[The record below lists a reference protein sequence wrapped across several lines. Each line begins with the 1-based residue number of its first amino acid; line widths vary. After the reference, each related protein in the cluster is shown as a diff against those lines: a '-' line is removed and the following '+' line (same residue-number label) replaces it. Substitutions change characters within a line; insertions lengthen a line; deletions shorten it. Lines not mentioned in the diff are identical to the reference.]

1 MKDNEKV
8 LQAIETAY
16 SQNITSKQKGE
27 LKSIDLKNF
36 ISAKEN
42 NYSVIEKVIEER
54 AKQINL
60 EELLTF
66 ANFDHTVGADVTEVN
81 VKTKSKSPFYFSTS
95 AVNGGVIKQVVGDD
109 KKARVVM
116 SNEMASVRLTQSDKR
131 KGITVADIEDR
142 LNEDIKLSVARSV
155 VKYLDKVVESG
166 AVIEIEAVDFDTDG
180 FDQAISKVKKESG
193 TVAVDIYGTQSA
205 LNLYIQDGKL
215 SDKMKDELND
225 NGYLGKYKGSNVFNM
240 DNLVVALNQEDLDTI
255 YGITSEV
262 LTDETILLI
271 PRSDMDGKMLEVF
284 TSINSPML
292 ENAVSTENGETAVFC
307 SYTLGIYGE
316 AHKKLGVVRK
326 K

>member
-16 SQNITSKQKGE
+16 SQNITAKQKGE
-27 LKSIDLKNF
+27 LKSLDLKNF

-81 VKTKSKSPFYFSTS
+81 VKTKSKSPLYFSTS

-166 AVIEIEAVDFDTDG
+166 SVIEIEAVDFDTDG